1 MKVEVTQLCLILCG
15 RMNCSLPASSVHGIL
30 QARILEWVA
39 YPFSSGSFRPRNQTG
54 LLHWW
59 WTLYQLSWG
68 LIRKI
73 LKSFSASQTT
83 MLHLPSRSLLKLFTL
98 KQSHLL
104 LPTFNLSLDY
114 SEIFITDAWSIKWF
128 SCERTSSLLA
138 TRVFFMGKSH
148 TLRVTSRGLLR
159 GSLESEWASTWM
171 VSGLPIRRTRGV
183 TRMCSGSAWVTRI
196 PRRRRSNPRPQ
207 GTSMAVGGRCV
218 SSCPPQRWSVSTVYY
233 NQQIVLGCWLDSGH
247 CARCWEHSKM
257 ENSLCPWGIR

>member
-1 MKVEVTQLCLILCG
+1 MEVEVTQLCLILCG

-83 MLHLPSRSLLKLFTL
+83 MLPLPSRSLLKLFTL

-128 SCERTSSLLA
+128 SCERTSSHLA

-183 TRMCSGSAWVTRI
+183 TRCAAAQPGWPGSPGGEEAMPGPRARPWRWVEDAC
-196 PRRRRSNPRPQ
+196 PLVHLSAGLFPQ
-207 GTSMAVGGRCV
+207 FIIINR
-218 SSCPPQRWSVSTVYY
+218 
-233 NQQIVLGCWLDSGH
+233 
-247 CARCWEHSKM
+247 
-257 ENSLCPWGIR
+257 

>member
-1 MKVEVTQLCLILCG
+1 
-15 RMNCSLPASSVHGIL
+15 
-30 QARILEWVA
+30 
-39 YPFSSGSFRPRNQTG
+39 
-54 LLHWW
+54 
-59 WTLYQLSWG
+59 
-68 LIRKI
+68 
-73 LKSFSASQTT
+73 

-104 LPTFNLSLDY
+104 LPTFNLALDY
-114 SEIFITDAWSIKWF
+114 SEIFVTDAWSIKWF
-128 SCERTSSLLA
+128 SCERMSSLLA

-148 TLRVTSRGLLR
+148 RLRVTSRGLLT

-183 TRMCSGSAWVTRI
+183 TRMCSGSAWVTGI
-196 PRRRRSNPRPQ
+196 PRRRRCNPRPQ

-218 SSCPPQRWSVSTVYY
+218 SSCPPQHWSVSTVYY

-257 ENSLCPWGIR
+257 ENSLCPWGIRWD